1 MTNAAPEHDT
11 NRNDPV
17 FVGIDMAKDSFVWAI
32 HGHDQTYTLDNDTGG
47 FESLLAA
54 LREHQVG
61 LVVVEATGGYE
72 NPLVRFLVVN
82 ELAVSRCNPRAAREF
97 AKSMGHLAKTDR
109 IDAMAL
115 AQYAQTLK
123 NKADQHALHF
133 QLPDPMVERLQT
145 FIVRREQLIGMR
157 TAEKNRL
164 SGAGR
169 VMEQSIKTVIKTL
182 DKQIAKL
189 DNDID
194 QHLNAHFKQQNKQ
207 LQNIPGIGPVCS
219 AMMIGFVPELGQ
231 ANGRRIAKLI
241 GLAPL
246 NQDSGQ
252 HRGKRKIK
260 GGRAI
265 VRSTLYMA
273 TLSAIQYNPVI
284 RTFYQRLLGAGKTK
298 KVAITA
304 CAHKLLRI
312 MNAMARTGQPWNA
325 QNHVITA

>member
-1 MTNAAPEHDT
+1 MTNAKAHDT
-11 NRNDPV
+11 DHTDPV

-32 HGHDQTYTLDNDTGG
+32 HGHDQTYTLDNDTAG
-47 FESLLAA
+47 FESLLSA
-54 LREHQVG
+54 LSEHQVG

-72 NPLVRFLVVN
+72 LALVRFLAVN
-82 ELAVSRCNPRAAREF
+82 ELALSRCNPKAAREF
-97 AKSMGHLAKTDR
+97 AKAMGHLAKTDR

-115 AQYAQTLK
+115 AHYAQTLK
-123 NKADQHALHF
+123 NKADQHALQF

-164 SGAGR
+164 NGAGR
-169 VMEQSIKTVIKTL
+169 VMQQSITTVIKTL
-182 DKQIAKL
+182 DKQITKL

-194 QHLNAHFKQQNKQ
+194 QHLNTHFKQQNKQ

-252 HRGKRKIK
+252 HRGKRKIQ

-284 RTFYQRLLGAGKTK
+284 RTFYQRLLGAGKAK

-312 MNAMARTGQPWNA
+312 MNAMARTGQPWND
-325 QNHVITA
+325 QNHAITA